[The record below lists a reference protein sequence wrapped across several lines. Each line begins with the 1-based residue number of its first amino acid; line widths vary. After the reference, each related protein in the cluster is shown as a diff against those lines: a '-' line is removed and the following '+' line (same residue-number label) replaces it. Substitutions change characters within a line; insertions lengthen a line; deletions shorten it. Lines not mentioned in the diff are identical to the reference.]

1 VEENIE
7 HSMLLCPFARDVWC
21 HVKDLY
27 NLKLQRRD
35 FFTSKQWLF
44 EFLSKATDV
53 EATILAVGFWHLWE
67 ARNDAR
73 NNRAH
78 PDPKQVSVKSLAY
91 VDMIIQNCY
100 TTKPSSRRETSQAP
114 RWSPPPSGFILV
126 NSDAALFE
134 DRQRMAMGAVIRDSA
149 GGCLAAASL
158 PLQGFTTPEIA
169 EALALRGAVAI
180 ARDKGFDKAIFASD
194 CLSLIQCLHS
204 LNQDRSQVGIL
215 VKDIRSMVAGFSTA
229 IFRHVHRSVNEAAHI
244 LARSCNL
251 ASVGFISDVA
261 PEIIRKTLCID
272 MINQ

>member
-1 VEENIE
+1 
-7 HSMLLCPFARDVWC
+7 
-21 HVKDLY
+21 
-27 NLKLQRRD
+27 
-35 FFTSKQWLF
+35 
-44 EFLSKATDV
+44 
-53 EATILAVGFWHLWE
+53 
-67 ARNDAR
+67 
-73 NNRAH
+73 
-78 PDPKQVSVKSLAY
+78 
-91 VDMIIQNCY
+91 
-100 TTKPSSRRETSQAP
+100 
-114 RWSPPPSGFILV
+114 V
-126 NSDAALFE
+126 NSDAAFFE

-180 ARDKGFDKAIFASD
+180 TRDKGFDKAIFASD
-194 CLSLIQCLHS
+194 CLSLIQRLHS

-229 IFRHVHRSVNEAAHI
+229 IFRHVHHSVNEAAHI

-261 PEIIRKTLCID
+261 PEIIQKTLCID